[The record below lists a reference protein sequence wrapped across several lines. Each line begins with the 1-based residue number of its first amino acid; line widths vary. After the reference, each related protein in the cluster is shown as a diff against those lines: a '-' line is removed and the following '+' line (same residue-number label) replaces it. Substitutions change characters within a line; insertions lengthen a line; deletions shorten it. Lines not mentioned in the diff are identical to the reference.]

1 MKKIFFLFLISFL
14 VIPYLTKADSTKIYN
29 KGYSNPLNVLNS
41 FLWNEKKGGK
51 IGLTSKINIK
61 NRKLEATI
69 HPVLLDSYKIKI
81 ALSKIRYID
90 EEKKS
95 IDFIFNEENLKV
107 LSKYT
112 SKGLL
117 LANKNQDI
125 TFQFINKKDKIENIT
140 QGIIFAQKKSLNLVL
155 FQIHGCGFEEV
166 DNKKDFNKK
175 KKEFHKNHPNFS
187 FVKKKKDCIE
197 KRKKISVTSTK
208 GIYKRSTNKNY
219 SWIIFTSP
227 SWETNTIN

>member
-14 VIPYLTKADSTKIYN
+14 VIPYLAKADSSKIYN

-61 NRKLEATI
+61 NRKLEATM
-69 HPVLLDSYKIKI
+69 HPVLLDSSKIKI

-117 LANKNQDI
+117 LANKNQDVI
-125 TFQFINKKDKIENIT
+125 FQFINKKKKEKNVT
-140 QGIIFAQKKSLNLVL
+140 QGIIFAQKNSLNLVF
-155 FQIHGCGFEEV
+155 FQIHGCGY
-166 DNKKDFNKK
+166 DKLKNKKIK
-175 KKEFHKNHPNFS
+175 KKEFYKNHPNFS
-187 FVKKKKDCIE
+187 FVKKKNCYKG
-197 KRKKISVTSTK
+197 KKEISVTSRE
-208 GIYKRSTNKNY
+208 GIYKRGTNQSY
-219 SWIIFTSP
+219 SWIIFTAS
-227 SWETNTIN
+227 SWKTNTID

>member
-14 VIPYLTKADSTKIYN
+14 VIPYLVKADSSKIYN

-61 NRKLEATI
+61 NRKLEATM
-69 HPVLLDSYKIKI
+69 HPVLLDSSKIKI

-125 TFQFINKKDKIENIT
+125 TFQFINKKKKIENIT
-140 QGIIFAQKKSLNLVL
+140 QGIIFVQKESLNLVF
-155 FQIHGCGFEEV
+155 FQIHGCGFEKV
-166 DNKKDFNKK
+166 NNTKKFDKK

-187 FVKKKKDCIE
+187 FVRNKKKCNAV
-197 KRKKISVTSTK
+197 KKQITVTSTK
-208 GIYKRSTNKNY
+208 GIYKRSTNQNY
-219 SWIIFTSP
+219 SWLIFTSP

>member
-1 MKKIFFLFLISFL
+1 MKKILFLLLIFFLVL
-14 VIPYLTKADSTKIYN
+14 PYLTKADSSKIYN

-61 NRKLEATI
+61 NRELEATI
-69 HPVLLDSYKIKI
+69 HPVTLDSSKIKI

-90 EEKKS
+90 EEKQFS
-95 IDFIFNEENLKV
+95 DFIFSEENLEV

-125 TFQFINKKDKIENIT
+125 IFQFINKK
-140 QGIIFAQKKSLNLVL
+140 
-155 FQIHGCGFEEV
+155 
-166 DNKKDFNKK
+166 KK
-175 KKEFHKNHPNFS
+175 K
-187 FVKKKKDCIE
+187 
-197 KRKKISVTSTK
+197 
-208 GIYKRSTNKNY
+208 
-219 SWIIFTSP
+219 
-227 SWETNTIN
+227 

>member
-1 MKKIFFLFLISFL
+1 MTRFFFLFLISFL
-14 VIPYLTKADSTKIYN
+14 VFTYLIKADSSKIYN
-29 KGYSNPLNVLNS
+29 RDYANPVNLLSS
-41 FLWNEKKGGK
+41 FLWNEKKKGS
-51 IGLTSKINIK
+51 IGLTSTISIK
-61 NRKLEATI
+61 NRKLGATV
-69 HPVLLDSYKIKI
+69 HPVLLDSSKIKT

-90 EEKKS
+90 EEKQFT
-95 IDFIFNEENLKV
+95 DFIFNEKNLYV

-197 KRKKISVTSTK
+197 KKKKISVTSTE